1 MDGRLGFRGVQTEES
16 PQFPRKGGHRVW
28 GCSEKLPAWQVEWR
42 LEDGETG
49 RQHSRVALRS
59 GQLGP
64 SVPGRGGGPSQPALA
79 ETGPQNGGPP
89 HHSFMSAPLPSLGP
103 PGTQKLCSH
112 LFTLS
117 QAGVGGACCVPVLAQ
132 GSGPPPRSGRA
143 RLGAEAVFFWS
154 RRILKLQAMHAP
166 PVSLADAPA
175 P

>member
-1 MDGRLGFRGVQTEES
+1 MSWWMGFRGVQTEES

-89 HHSFMSAPLPSLGP
+89 HHSFMPGPPWDPEAMQPPLYTVTGRGGRSLLCTCAGPGQRASSQVRAGEVGSRSSFLLESKNSETSGHACTPSL
-103 PGTQKLCSH
+103 PG
-112 LFTLS
+112 
-117 QAGVGGACCVPVLAQ
+117 
-132 GSGPPPRSGRA
+132 
-143 RLGAEAVFFWS
+143 
-154 RRILKLQAMHAP
+154 
-166 PVSLADAPA
+166 
-175 P
+175 